1 MNRQS
6 RDGLVYLGVGILAFL
21 APFLLN
27 LILAAIKAGFR
38 LAWFE
43 LFSYY
48 PATLIGPVSGLIIG
62 LLVLSIWPEERV
74 IISQKK
80 IPAWLLLA
88 IPFLGVFISTVISWP
103 RWSLL
108 GGLLNGFMAAF
119 LMLFSTIAVYCLT
132 IALGTFLKTKI
143 YSHDQIV
150 AIIYPFIGLLAFTVL
165 SLLLYPTMMLG
176 PILGII
182 VGLLVAFFWHEKIVI
197 VKTAAH
203 IYSFSFFAFLGCL
216 ASMIIKW
223 GLFNGAITTVLISL
237 GTIAAYSVTTNICFP
252 LKASI
257 KNHRLAMIVVYLAIG
272 LLSLLTLISINEV
285 LALIKAGFEVKTVE
299 LVRFPM
305 ILGPI
310 LGLLISLF
318 VVFYW
323 YVWAGIKRL
332 LIPVCF
338 TLFAVLLGLSISSGL
353 IYVLQF
359 GLLAG
364 SMVTILILL
373 GATATYCISSGMGTL
388 LKSNCLEGK
397 SV

>member
-27 LILAAIKAGFR
+27 LILSAMKAGFR

-150 AIIYPFIGLLAFTVL
+150 AIVYPFIGLLAFTVL

-203 IYSFSFFAFLGCL
+203 IYSFSFFVFLGCL

-257 KNHRLAMIVVYLAIG
+257 KNHRLAMIIVYLAIG

-373 GATATYCISSGMGTL
+373 GATATYCISSGLGTL